1 MWHDLQLYCLLLTAA
16 SAIYLWVDSKKPTH
30 GGNREQATRS
40 TPKTT
45 K

>member
-1 MWHDLQLYCLLLTAA
+1 MWHDLQLYCLAITAG
-16 SAIYLWVDSKKPTH
+16 SAIYLWVDSKKPVHRTN
-30 GGNREQATRS
+30 GEQATRS